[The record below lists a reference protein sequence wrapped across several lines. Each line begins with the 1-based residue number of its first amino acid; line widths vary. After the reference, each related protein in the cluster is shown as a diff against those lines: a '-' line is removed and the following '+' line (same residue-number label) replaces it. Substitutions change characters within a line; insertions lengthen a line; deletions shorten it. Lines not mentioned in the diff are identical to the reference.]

1 MHAAQAQTAD
11 APASNIPARIDIPIR
26 EVLLE
31 NGARLYSIP
40 IKLGNTEIEAGMD
53 TGSTAFDVLYEA
65 GGRDRDQGA
74 ALHRRR
80 AGRTA
85 GATAIAS
92 VTPSSSPPWLS

>member
-1 MHAAQAQTAD
+1 MHAAQAQAAD

-40 IKLGNTEIEAGMD
+40 IKLGNTETEAGLD

-65 GGRDRDQGA
+65 GGSRIGIKAR
-74 ALHRRR
+74 
-80 AGRTA
+80 
-85 GATAIAS
+85 
-92 VTPSSSPPWLS
+92 PSTGDGPGGQLAPPQ